1 MKGDLA
7 VNSTNCVKLN
17 AKYTHLYSSFHVEI
31 AVSSS
36 RFMHAIGLFT
46 KPEAWPVG
54 VLIRRY
60 YKPRNKD
67 GE

>member
-1 MKGDLA
+1 
-7 VNSTNCVKLN
+7 
-17 AKYTHLYSSFHVEI
+17 
-31 AVSSS
+31 
-36 RFMHAIGLFT
+36 MHAIGLFT
-46 KPEAWPVG
+46 MLEVWSAG